1 MIFPRLTGNTELS
14 FFRWASQLVNVLERN
29 RDEIFSSFTRQDSG
43 GTIRLNGRI
52 QVNQNDTNP
61 DVSEDDRVGEIRFN
75 ASTNKFQGFDGSS
88 WQDFH

>member
-1 MIFPRLTGNTELS
+1 MIFPRLTGSSEVG

-29 RDEIFSSFTRQDSG
+29 RDEIFSSFIRQDSG

-52 QVNQNDTNP
+52 QVNQNNTNP
-61 DVSEDDRVGEIRFN
+61 DVSEDARVGEIRFN
-75 ASTNKFQGFDGSS
+75 TLTNKFQGFDGSS